1 MPRPFLILAALLLL
15 AAATAL
21 AQPQHPE
28 RLAGSLFLGGAT
40 LVDPPP
46 EEATGTHAYIT
57 ITGAAARRMCVAM
70 PGRAVADACEPGR
83 QLKHSG
89 AVRCSA
95 GRAANDAARSF
106 GLELARGRLA
116 GGTPC

>member
-1 MPRPFLILAALLLL
+1 MPNPFLILATVLLL
-15 AAATAL
+15 AAAPAL

-57 ITGAAARRMCVAM
+57 ITGAAAR
-70 PGRAVADACEPGR
+70 PTTP
-83 QLKHSG
+83 
-89 AVRCSA
+89 
-95 GRAANDAARSF
+95 RAASAWSWHVAAWPP
-106 GLELARGRLA
+106 ARHAER
-116 GGTPC
+116 